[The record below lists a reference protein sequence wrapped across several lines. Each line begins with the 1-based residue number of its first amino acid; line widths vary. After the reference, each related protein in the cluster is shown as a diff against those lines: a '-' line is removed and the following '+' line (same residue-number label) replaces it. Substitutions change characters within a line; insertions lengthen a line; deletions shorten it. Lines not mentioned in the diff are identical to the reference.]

1 MHEFQIDKTRL
12 HHNNIR
18 KHLQKTGLHFI
29 GNGHEGDKVFWT
41 RTDKIELI

>member
-12 HHNNIR
+12 HHNYTR

-29 GNGHEGDKVFWT
+29 GNGHEGDKVFRT